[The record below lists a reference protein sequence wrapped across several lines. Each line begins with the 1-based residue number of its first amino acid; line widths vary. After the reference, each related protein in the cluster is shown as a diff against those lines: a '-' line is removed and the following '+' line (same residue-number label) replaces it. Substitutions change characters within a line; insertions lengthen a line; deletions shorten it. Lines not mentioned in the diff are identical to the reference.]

1 MGVKLVMIGWL
12 FPGQGSQYVGM
23 GLDLKE
29 NSEKAKEYFDISNEI
44 MNCDI
49 QSIIFNGPEELLKK
63 TEYTQPAIYIVSV
76 ITGYLLIDK
85 GLKPTALAGHSL
97 GEYSAL
103 AIGGAFD
110 FATGLKLVKSR
121 SENMANAGMEKSGT
135 MAALVGL
142 DDETVINLCKYY
154 EGNGV
159 VVPANFNSPGQVVIS
174 GNINAVEWVIKSSK
188 DAGARMAVELNV
200 SGAFHSPLMS
210 PARENLAEMINSLE
224 ISNTVYPVFTNVDAK
239 PVTKAIDIKSSL
251 IQQLENPVLWA
262 KSILEMK
269 SKGINHFIEVGPGKV
284 LQGLNKRIDRSI
296 ISQGVD
302 SITKLEQIN
311 V

>member
-1 MGVKLVMIGWL
+1 MIGWL
-12 FPGQGSQYVGM
+12 FPGQGSQNVGM

-29 NSEKAKEYFDISNEI
+29 NSEKAKEYFDRANEI
-44 MNCDI
+44 MNCDF
-49 QSIIFNGPEELLKK
+49 QSIIFNGPEELLKR
-63 TEYTQPAIYIVSV
+63 TEHTQPAIYIVSV

-110 FATGLKLVKSR
+110 FTTGLKLVKAR
-121 SENMANAGMEKSGT
+121 SENMANAGVEKKGT

-142 DDETVINLCKYY
+142 DDETVMNLCRSY

-174 GNINAVEWVIKSSK
+174 GSIDAVEWVIKSSK

-224 ISNTVYPVFTNVDAK
+224 ISDTVYPVFTNVDAK
-239 PVTKAIDIKSSL
+239 PVTKDIDIKSSL
-251 IQQLENPVLWA
+251 IRQLENPVLWA

-269 SKGINHFIEVGPGKV
+269 SKGINNFIEVGPGKV

-302 SITKLEQIN
+302 SITKLEQID

>member
-1 MGVKLVMIGWL
+1 MIGWL

-110 FATGLKLVKSR
+110 FTTGLKLVKSR

-142 DDETVINLCKYY
+142 DDETVINLCKSY

-174 GNINAVEWVIKSSK
+174 GNINAVEWVIKSSR

-224 ISNTVYPVFTNVDAK
+224 ISDTVYPVFTNVDAK

-269 SKGINHFIEVGPGKV
+269 NKGINHFIEVGPGKV

-302 SITKLEQIN
+302 SITKLKQID

>member
-1 MGVKLVMIGWL
+1 MIGWL

-76 ITGYLLIDK
+76 ITGYLLIEK

-103 AIGGAFD
+103 AIGEAFD
-110 FATGLKLVKSR
+110 FTTGLKLVKSR

-142 DDETVINLCKYY
+142 DDETVINLCKSYK
-154 EGNGV
+154 GNGV

-224 ISNTVYPVFTNVDAK
+224 ISDTVYPVFTNVDAK

-296 ISQGVD
+296 ISQGID
-302 SITKLEQIN
+302 SITKLEQID

>member
-12 FPGQGSQYVGM
+12 FPGQGSQYVGI

-110 FATGLKLVKSR
+110 FTTGLKLVKSR

-142 DDETVINLCKYY
+142 DDETVINLCKSY

-174 GNINAVEWVIKSSK
+174 GNINAVEWVIKSSR

-224 ISNTVYPVFTNVDAK
+224 ISDTVYPVFTNVDAK

-269 SKGINHFIEVGPGKV
+269 NKGINHFIEVGPGKV

-296 ISQGVD
+296 ISKGVD
-302 SITKLEQIN
+302 SITKLEQID

>member
-110 FATGLKLVKSR
+110 FTTGLKLVKSR

-142 DDETVINLCKYY
+142 DDETVINLCKSY

-224 ISNTVYPVFTNVDAK
+224 ISDTVYPVFTNVDAK

-269 SKGINHFIEVGPGKV
+269 NKGINHFIEVGPGKV

-302 SITKLEQIN
+302 SITKLKQID

>member
-1 MGVKLVMIGWL
+1 MIGWL

-110 FATGLKLVKSR
+110 FTTGLKLVKSR
-121 SENMANAGMEKSGT
+121 SENMANAGMKKSGT

-142 DDETVINLCKYY
+142 DDETVMNLCKSY

-224 ISNTVYPVFTNVDAK
+224 ISDTVYPVFTNVDAK

-251 IQQLENPVLWA
+251 IRQLENPVLWA

-269 SKGINHFIEVGPGKV
+269 NKGINHFIEVGPGKV

-302 SITKLEQIN
+302 SITKLEQID

>member
-1 MGVKLVMIGWL
+1 MIGWL
-12 FPGQGSQYVGM
+12 FPGQGSQNVGM

-29 NSEKAKEYFDISNEI
+29 NSEKAKEYFDRANEI
-44 MNCDI
+44 MNCDF

-63 TEYTQPAIYIVSV
+63 TEHTQPAIYIVSV

-110 FATGLKLVKSR
+110 FTTGLKLVKAR
-121 SENMANAGMEKSGT
+121 SENMANAGVEKKGT

-142 DDETVINLCKYY
+142 DDETVMNLCQSYD
-154 EGNGV
+154 GNGV

-174 GNINAVEWVIKSSK
+174 GSIDAVEWVIKSSK

-224 ISNTVYPVFTNVDAK
+224 ISDTVYPVFTNVDAK
-239 PVTKAIDIKSSL
+239 PVTKDIDIKSSL
-251 IQQLENPVLWA
+251 IRQLENPVLWA

-269 SKGINHFIEVGPGKV
+269 SKGINNFIEVGPGKV

-302 SITKLEQIN
+302 SITKLEQID

>member
-1 MGVKLVMIGWL
+1 MIGWL

-110 FATGLKLVKSR
+110 FTTGLKLVKSR

-142 DDETVINLCKYY
+142 DDETVINLCRSY
-154 EGNGV
+154 EGSGV

-174 GNINAVEWVIKSSK
+174 GNINAVEWAIKSSK

-210 PARENLAEMINSLE
+210 PARENLAEMIYSLE
-224 ISNTVYPVFTNVDAK
+224 ISDTFYPLFTNVDAK

-269 SKGINHFIEVGPGKV
+269 NKGINHFIEVGPGKV

-296 ISQGVD
+296 ISQSVD
-302 SITKLEQIN
+302 SIIKLEQID

>member
-1 MGVKLVMIGWL
+1 MGVKLDMIGWL

-29 NSEKAKEYFDISNEI
+29 HSEKAKKYFDISNEI

-49 QSIIFNGPEELLKK
+49 QSIIFSGPEELLKK

-76 ITGYLLIDK
+76 ITGYLLIEK

-110 FATGLKLVKSR
+110 FTTGLKLVKSR

-142 DDETVINLCKYY
+142 DDETVINLCKSY

-159 VVPANFNSPGQVVIS
+159 VVPANFNSPGQVVVS

-188 DAGARMAVELNV
+188 DVGARMAVELNV

-224 ISNTVYPVFTNVDAK
+224 ISDTVYPIFTNVDAK

-269 SKGINHFIEVGPGKV
+269 SKGINNFIEVGPGKV
-284 LQGLNKRIDRSI
+284 LQGLNRRIDRYI

-302 SITKLEQIN
+302 SITKLEQID

>member
-1 MGVKLVMIGWL
+1 MIGWL

-23 GLDLKE
+23 GLDLKQ

-110 FATGLKLVKSR
+110 FTTGLKLVKSR

-135 MAALVGL
+135 MAAIVGL
-142 DDETVINLCKYY
+142 DDEIVMNLCKSYK
-154 EGNGV
+154 GNGV

-174 GNINAVEWVIKSSK
+174 GNFNAIEWVMKSSR

-210 PARENLAEMINSLE
+210 SARENLAEMINSLE
-224 ISNTVYPVFTNVDAK
+224 ISDTVYPVFTNVDAK
-239 PVTKAIDIKSSL
+239 PVTKDIDIKSSL
-251 IQQLENPVLWA
+251 IRQLENPVLWA

-302 SITKLEQIN
+302 SITKLEQID

>member
-1 MGVKLVMIGWL
+1 MIGWL

-23 GLDLKE
+23 GLDLKQ
-29 NSEKAKEYFDISNEI
+29 NSEKAKEYFNISNEI

-110 FATGLKLVKSR
+110 FTTGLKLVKSR

-142 DDETVINLCKYY
+142 DDETVISLCKSY

-174 GNINAVEWVIKSSK
+174 GNVNAVEWVIKSSR

-239 PVTKAIDIKSSL
+239 PVTKAIDIKGSL

-269 SKGINHFIEVGPGKV
+269 DKGINHFIEVGPGKV

-302 SITKLEQIN
+302 SIIKLEQID

>member
-1 MGVKLVMIGWL
+1 MIGWL

-49 QSIIFNGPEELLKK
+49 QSIIFNGPKELLKK

-110 FATGLKLVKSR
+110 FTTGLKLVKSR

-142 DDETVINLCKYY
+142 DDETVINLCKSY

-174 GNINAVEWVIKSSK
+174 GNINAVEWVIKSSR

-224 ISNTVYPVFTNVDAK
+224 ISDTAYPVFTNVDAK

-269 SKGINHFIEVGPGKV
+269 NKGINHFIEVGPGKV

-302 SITKLEQIN
+302 SITKLEQID

>member
-1 MGVKLVMIGWL
+1 MIGWL

-110 FATGLKLVKSR
+110 FTTGLKLVKSR

-142 DDETVINLCKYY
+142 DDETVINLCKSY

-174 GNINAVEWVIKSSK
+174 GSIDAVEWAIKSSK

-224 ISNTVYPVFTNVDAK
+224 ISDTVYPVFTNVDAK
-239 PVTKAIDIKSSL
+239 SVTKAIDIKSSL

-262 KSILEMK
+262 KSILEMRN
-269 SKGINHFIEVGPGKV
+269 KGINHFIEVGPGKV

-302 SITKLEQIN
+302 SITKLEQID

>member
-1 MGVKLVMIGWL
+1 MIGWL

-110 FATGLKLVKSR
+110 FTTGLKLVKSR

-142 DDETVINLCKYY
+142 DDETVINLCKSY

-224 ISNTVYPVFTNVDAK
+224 ISDTVYPVFTNVDAK

-269 SKGINHFIEVGPGKV
+269 NKGINHFIEVGPGKV

-302 SITKLEQIN
+302 SIKKLEQIN

>member
-1 MGVKLVMIGWL
+1 MIGWL
-12 FPGQGSQYVGM
+12 FPGQGSQNVGM
-23 GLDLKE
+23 GLDLKK
-29 NSEKAKEYFDISNEI
+29 NSEKAKKYFDRANEI
-44 MNCDI
+44 MNCDF

-63 TEYTQPAIYIVSV
+63 TENTQPAIYIVSV

-110 FATGLKLVKSR
+110 FTTGLKLVKAR
-121 SENMANAGMEKSGT
+121 SENMANAGLEKKGT

-142 DDETVINLCKYY
+142 DDETVMNLCQSYD
-154 EGNGV
+154 GNGV

-174 GNINAVEWVIKSSK
+174 GNFNAIEWVMKSSR

-224 ISNTVYPVFTNVDAK
+224 ISNTTYPVFTNVDAK

-269 SKGINHFIEVGPGKV
+269 NKGINHFIEVGPGKV

>member
-1 MGVKLVMIGWL
+1 MIGWL

-110 FATGLKLVKSR
+110 FTTGLKLVKSR

-142 DDETVINLCKYY
+142 DDETVINLCKSY

-224 ISNTVYPVFTNVDAK
+224 ISDTVYPVFTNVDAK

-269 SKGINHFIEVGPGKV
+269 NKGINHFIEVGPGKV

-296 ISQGVD
+296 ISQGID
-302 SITKLEQIN
+302 SITKLEQID

>member
-1 MGVKLVMIGWL
+1 MIGWL

-110 FATGLKLVKSR
+110 FTTGLKLVKSR

-142 DDETVINLCKYY
+142 DDKTVTNLCKSY

-174 GNINAVEWVIKSSK
+174 GNINAVEWVIKSSR

-210 PARENLAEMINSLE
+210 SARENLAEMVNSLE
-224 ISNTVYPVFTNVDAK
+224 ISDTVYPVFTNVDAK

-269 SKGINHFIEVGPGKV
+269 NKGINHFIEVGPGKV

-296 ISQGVD
+296 ISKGVD
-302 SITKLEQIN
+302 SITKLEQID

>member
-1 MGVKLVMIGWL
+1 
-12 FPGQGSQYVGM
+12 
-23 GLDLKE
+23 
-29 NSEKAKEYFDISNEI
+29 
-44 MNCDI
+44 
-49 QSIIFNGPEELLKK
+49 
-63 TEYTQPAIYIVSV
+63 
-76 ITGYLLIDK
+76 
-85 GLKPTALAGHSL
+85 
-97 GEYSAL
+97 
-103 AIGGAFD
+103 
-110 FATGLKLVKSR
+110 
-121 SENMANAGMEKSGT
+121 MANAGVEKKGT

-142 DDETVINLCKYY
+142 DDETVMNLCQSY

-174 GNINAVEWVIKSSK
+174 GSIDAVERVIKSSK

-224 ISNTVYPVFTNVDAK
+224 ISDTVYPVFTNVDAK
-239 PVTKAIDIKSSL
+239 PVTKDIDIKSSL
-251 IQQLENPVLWA
+251 IRQLENPVLWA

-269 SKGINHFIEVGPGKV
+269 SNGINHFIEVGPGKV

-302 SITKLEQIN
+302 SITKLEQID

>member
-1 MGVKLVMIGWL
+1 MIGWL

-110 FATGLKLVKSR
+110 FTAGLKLVKSR

-142 DDETVINLCKYY
+142 DDETVINLCKSY

-174 GNINAVEWVIKSSK
+174 GNINAVEWVIKSSR

-224 ISNTVYPVFTNVDAK
+224 ISDTVYPVFTNVDAK

-262 KSILEMK
+262 KSIIEMK
-269 SKGINHFIEVGPGKV
+269 KKGINHFIEVGPGKV

-302 SITKLEQIN
+302 SITKLEQID

>member
-110 FATGLKLVKSR
+110 FTTGLKLVKSR

-142 DDETVINLCKYY
+142 DDETVINLCKSY

-174 GNINAVEWVIKSSK
+174 GNINAVEWVIKSSR

-224 ISNTVYPVFTNVDAK
+224 ISDTVYPVFTNVDAK

-269 SKGINHFIEVGPGKV
+269 KKGINHFIEVGPGKV

-302 SITKLEQIN
+302 SITKLEQID

>member
-1 MGVKLVMIGWL
+1 MIGWL

-29 NSEKAKEYFDISNEI
+29 NSEKAKEYFDISNKI

-110 FATGLKLVKSR
+110 FTAGLKLVKSR

-142 DDETVINLCKYY
+142 DDETVINLCKSY

-174 GNINAVEWVIKSSK
+174 GNINAVEWVIKSSR

-224 ISNTVYPVFTNVDAK
+224 ISDTVYPVFTNVDAK

-269 SKGINHFIEVGPGKV
+269 NKGINHFIEVGPGKV

-302 SITKLEQIN
+302 SITKLEQID

>member
-1 MGVKLVMIGWL
+1 MIGWL

-110 FATGLKLVKSR
+110 FTTGLKLVKSR

-142 DDETVINLCKYY
+142 DDETVMNLCKSY

-174 GNINAVEWVIKSSK
+174 GNINAVEWVIKSSR

-224 ISNTVYPVFTNVDAK
+224 ISDTVYPVFTNVDAK

-269 SKGINHFIEVGPGKV
+269 NKGINHFIEVGPGKV

-302 SITKLEQIN
+302 SITKLEQID

>member
-1 MGVKLVMIGWL
+1 MIGWL

-110 FATGLKLVKSR
+110 FTTGLKLVKSR
-121 SENMANAGMEKSGT
+121 SENMANAGMEKNGT

-142 DDETVINLCKYY
+142 DDETVINLCKSY

-174 GNINAVEWVIKSSK
+174 GNINAVEWAITSSK
-188 DAGARMAVELNV
+188 DAGARMAIELNV

-224 ISNTVYPVFTNVDAK
+224 ISDTVYPVFTNVDAK

-296 ISQGVD
+296 ISKGVD
-302 SITKLEQIN
+302 SITKLEQID

>member
-1 MGVKLVMIGWL
+1 MIGWL
-12 FPGQGSQYVGM
+12 FPGQGSQNVGM

-29 NSEKAKEYFDISNEI
+29 NSEKAKEYFDRANEI
-44 MNCDI
+44 MNCDF

-63 TEYTQPAIYIVSV
+63 TEHTQPAIYIVSV

-110 FATGLKLVKSR
+110 FTTGLKLVKAR
-121 SENMANAGMEKSGT
+121 SENMANAGVEKKGT

-142 DDETVINLCKYY
+142 DDETVMNLCRSY

-174 GNINAVEWVIKSSK
+174 GSIDAVEWVIKSSK

-224 ISNTVYPVFTNVDAK
+224 ISDTVYPVFTNVDAK

-251 IQQLENPVLWA
+251 IRQLENPVLWA
-262 KSILEMK
+262 KSVLEMK
-269 SKGINHFIEVGPGKV
+269 NKGINHFIEVGPGKV

-302 SITKLEQIN
+302 SITKLEKID

>member
-1 MGVKLVMIGWL
+1 MIGWL
-12 FPGQGSQYVGM
+12 FPGQGSQKVGM

-29 NSEKAKEYFDISNEI
+29 NSEKAKEYFDRANEI
-44 MNCDI
+44 MNCDF

-63 TEYTQPAIYIVSV
+63 TEHTQPAIYIVSV

-110 FATGLKLVKSR
+110 FTTGLKLVKSR
-121 SENMANAGMEKSGT
+121 SENMANAGMEESGT

-142 DDETVINLCKYY
+142 DDETVINLCKSY

-174 GNINAVEWVIKSSK
+174 GNINAVEWAIKSSK

-224 ISNTVYPVFTNVDAK
+224 ISDTVYPVFTNVDAR

-269 SKGINHFIEVGPGKV
+269 NKGINHFIEVGPGKV

>member
-1 MGVKLVMIGWL
+1 
-12 FPGQGSQYVGM
+12 
-23 GLDLKE
+23 
-29 NSEKAKEYFDISNEI
+29 

-63 TEYTQPAIYIVSV
+63 TQYTQPAIYIVSV

-85 GLKPTALAGHSL
+85 GLKPNALAGHSL

-103 AIGGAFD
+103 AVGGAFD
-110 FATGLKLVKSR
+110 FTTGLKLVKSR
-121 SENMANAGMEKSGT
+121 SENMADAGIEKSGT
-135 MAALVGL
+135 MAAIVGL
-142 DDETVINLCKYY
+142 DDKT
-154 EGNGV
+154 
-159 VVPANFNSPGQVVIS
+159 VPANFNSPGQVVIS
-174 GNINAVEWVIKSSK
+174 GNINAVDWVIKSSK

-224 ISNTVYPVFTNVDAK
+224 ISDTVYPVFTNVDAK
-239 PVTKAIDIKSSL
+239 PVTKAIDIKNSL
-251 IQQLENPVLWA
+251 IRQLENPVLWA

-269 SKGINHFIEVGPGKV
+269 NKGINHFVEVGPGKV

-302 SITKLEQIN
+302 SITKLEKID

>member
-1 MGVKLVMIGWL
+1 MGVKLVMTGWL
-12 FPGQGSQYVGM
+12 FPGQGSQNVGM

-44 MNCDI
+44 MNYDI

-63 TEYTQPAIYIVSV
+63 TEHTQPAIYIVSV
-76 ITGYLLIDK
+76 ITGYLLIDM
-85 GLKPTALAGHSL
+85 GLKPSALAGHSL

-110 FATGLKLVKSR
+110 FNVGLKLVKSR
-121 SENMANAGMEKSGT
+121 SENMANAGMEKNGT

-142 DDETVINLCKYY
+142 DDETVINLCKSY
-154 EGNGV
+154 EGNGI

-174 GNINAVEWVIKSSK
+174 GNINAVEWAIKSSK

-224 ISNTVYPVFTNVDAK
+224 ISDTVYPVFTNVDAK
-239 PVTKAIDIKSSL
+239 PVTKDIDIKSSL
-251 IQQLENPVLWA
+251 IRQLENPVLWA

-302 SITKLEQIN
+302 SITKLEQID

>member
-1 MGVKLVMIGWL
+1 MIGWL

-76 ITGYLLIDK
+76 ITGYLLIDE

-110 FATGLKLVKSR
+110 FTTGLKLVKSR

-135 MAALVGL
+135 MAAIVGL
-142 DDETVINLCKYY
+142 DDETVMNLCKSYK
-154 EGNGV
+154 GNGV

-174 GNINAVEWVIKSSK
+174 GNFNAIEWVMKSSR

-224 ISNTVYPVFTNVDAK
+224 ISDTVYPVFTNVDAN

-269 SKGINHFIEVGPGKV
+269 NKGINHFIEVGPGKV

-302 SITKLEQIN
+302 SITKLEQID

>member
-1 MGVKLVMIGWL
+1 MIGWL

-49 QSIIFNGPEELLKK
+49 QSIIFNGPKELLKK

-110 FATGLKLVKSR
+110 FTTGLKLVKSR

-142 DDETVINLCKYY
+142 DDETVINLCKSYK
-154 EGNGV
+154 GNGV

-174 GNINAVEWVIKSSK
+174 GNINAVEWVIKSSR

-224 ISNTVYPVFTNVDAK
+224 ISDTVYPVFTNVDAN

-269 SKGINHFIEVGPGKV
+269 NKGINHFIEVGPGKV

-302 SITKLEQIN
+302 SITKLEQID

>member
-1 MGVKLVMIGWL
+1 MGVKLDMIGWL

-29 NSEKAKEYFDISNEI
+29 HSEKAKKYFDISNEI

-76 ITGYLLIDK
+76 ITGYLLIEK

-110 FATGLKLVKSR
+110 FTTGLKLVKSR
-121 SENMANAGMEKSGT
+121 SENMANAGIEKSGT

-142 DDETVINLCKYY
+142 DDKTVTNLCKSY

-224 ISNTVYPVFTNVDAK
+224 ISDTVYPIFTNVDAK

>member
-110 FATGLKLVKSR
+110 FNTGLKLVKSR

-142 DDETVINLCKYY
+142 DDETVINLCKSY

-174 GNINAVEWVIKSSK
+174 GNINAVEWVIKSSR

-224 ISNTVYPVFTNVDAK
+224 ISDTVYPVFTNVDAK

-269 SKGINHFIEVGPGKV
+269 NKGINHFIEVGPGKV

-302 SITKLEQIN
+302 SITKLKQID

>member
-1 MGVKLVMIGWL
+1 MIGWL
-12 FPGQGSQYVGM
+12 FPGQGSQVVGM

-63 TEYTQPAIYIVSV
+63 TEYTQPAIYLVSV

-110 FATGLKLVKSR
+110 FTTGLKLVKSR
-121 SENMANAGMEKSGT
+121 SENMANAGIEKSGT

-142 DDETVINLCKYY
+142 DNQTVMNLCKSY

-224 ISNTVYPVFTNVDAK
+224 ISDTIYPVFTNVDAK
-239 PVTKAIDIKSSL
+239 PVTKAIDIKNSL
-251 IQQLENPVLWA
+251 IRQLENPVLWA

-296 ISQGVD
+296 KSQGVD
-302 SITKLEQIN
+302 SIIKLEQIN

>member
-1 MGVKLVMIGWL
+1 MGVKLVLIGWL

-23 GLDLKE
+23 GLDLKQ

-110 FATGLKLVKSR
+110 FTTGLKLVKSR

-135 MAALVGL
+135 MAAIVGL
-142 DDETVINLCKYY
+142 DDETVMNLCKSYK
-154 EGNGV
+154 GNGV

-174 GNINAVEWVIKSSK
+174 GNFNAIEWVMKSSR

-210 PARENLAEMINSLE
+210 SARENLAEMINSLE
-224 ISNTVYPVFTNVDAK
+224 ISNTDYPVFTNVDAK
-239 PVTKAIDIKSSL
+239 PVTKAIDIKGSL

-269 SKGINHFIEVGPGKV
+269 NRGINHFIEVGPGKV

-302 SITKLEQIN
+302 SITKLEKID